1 MFSNVSKIIYF
12 RTKDSAWVYASLDQS
27 IPDAMMFAEKN
38 GQKIDTIVHAVSN
51 CFLPFDNKHIL
62 FYIDGQTKN

>member
-12 RTKDSAWVYASLDQS
+12 RTKDSAWVYASLDQP
-27 IPDAMMFAEKN
+27 IPDAMMFAEKY
-38 GQKIDTIVHAVSN
+38 GQKIAVSN